1 MIPIIQNSRNF
12 PFLGQSKN
20 LKNLQS
26 IFKPIFIV
34 MRNYHQETLYPKR
47 LPLMTQIEGKNEN
60 ISQKKLIFNKITKRS
75 IESLG
80 KTQGRLVILGSG
92 WAGFKLLRD
101 LNKEHYEAIVIS
113 PRNYFVFTPLLAS
126 SSVGTLEFRCIME
139 PIRKYSP
146 NIQYYQAYAD
156 KIDFKNQVIHC
167 TSNLELSKNKFSIP
181 YDTLVIAVGAN
192 SNTFGIK
199 GVGDHALFLKDVS
212 DARKI
217 RQRVIECF
225 EHASQPS
232 MSEEEII
239 GLLHFAVVG
248 GGPTGVEFSAELH
261 DFITEDISRL
271 YPRLMNKVTMTVY
284 DVAPQILGSFDVS
297 LRDYATKKF
306 ARKGIKIRTNTQV
319 AEVTERKLVIKDN
332 GDVPYGMLV
341 WATGLTDNP
350 FTRSMSD
357 QVLKDQSA
365 KRLLTDEFLRV
376 LSKENNQPIDNVYAL
391 GDCATIKDN
400 DLPATAQVANQK
412 AKYLSKALN
421 QIAKDRGSMVRT
433 SPFVFRNLG
442 SMAYIGKKEA
452 VVDLT
457 PVSERAKEGGT
468 IAWLFWRSSYFTMTV
483 SLRNKLLIPMYWL
496 LTWSFGRDISR
507 F

>member
-1 MIPIIQNSRNF
+1 MC
-12 PFLGQSKN
+12 
-20 LKNLQS
+20 
-26 IFKPIFIV
+26 
-34 MRNYHQETLYPKR
+34 NYHNYQHEILHPKR
-47 LPLMTQIEGKNEN
+47 LPLINGKNE

-101 LNKEHYEAIVIS
+101 LRKEHYEVIVIS
-113 PRNYFVFTPLLAS
+113 PSTPLLAS

-139 PIRKYSP
+139 PIRKHSS
-146 NIQYYQAYAD
+146 NLQYYQAYAD
-156 KIDFKNQVIHC
+156 NIDLKNQVIHC

-199 GVGDHALFLKDVS
+199 GVGDYALFLKDVS

-225 EHASQPS
+225 EHASQPLI
-232 MSEEEII
+232 SEEEII

-248 GGPTGVEFSAELH
+248 GGPTGVEFSAELY

-306 ARKGIKIRTNTQV
+306 ARKG
-319 AEVTERKLVIKDN
+319 
-332 GDVPYGMLV
+332 
-341 WATGLTDNP
+341 LTDNP

-357 QVLKDQSA
+357 QVLKDKSA
-365 KRLLTDEFLRV
+365 RRLLTDEFLRV
-376 LSKENNQPIDNVYAL
+376 LSKENGQPIDNVYAL
-391 GDCATIKDN
+391 
-400 DLPATAQVANQK
+400 
-412 AKYLSKALN
+412 ALN
-421 QIAKDRGSMVRT
+421 QIAEDKGSMVRT

-457 PVSERAKEGGT
+457 PMSERAKEGGT
-468 IAWLFWRSSYFTMTV
+468 IAWLFWRSSYFTMTKFYE
-483 SLRNKLLIPMYWL
+483 KLDKDDNQALEDLHNEEIKY
-496 LTWSFGRDISR
+496 
-507 F
+507 